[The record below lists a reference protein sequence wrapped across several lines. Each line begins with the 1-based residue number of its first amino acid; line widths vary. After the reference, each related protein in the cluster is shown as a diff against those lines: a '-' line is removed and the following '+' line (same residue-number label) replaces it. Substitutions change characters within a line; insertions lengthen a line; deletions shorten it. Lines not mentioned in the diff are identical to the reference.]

1 MHSASDDHYWL
12 YTGLRGSRQGAG
24 GVQRTPTGD
33 NIVQADRA
41 QRASI
46 RVGLA
51 RIILG
56 LGSPRK
62 PGTQSTAWRGS
73 MGEYKRFALL
83 VFVIIGALLIV
94 GASGG
99 HAVQAETKEVVAAVA
114 ARDFYPEYVVDADG
128 RPGGFSIDLM
138 AAV

>member
-1 MHSASDDHYWL
+1 MHGASDHHHWL
-12 YTGLRGSRQGAG
+12 YTGLRASRQGAG
-24 GVQRTPTGD
+24 GVQRTPAGD

-51 RIILG
+51 RILLG
-56 LGSPRK
+56 LGSPKK
-62 PGTQSTAWRGS
+62 PGTRSTAWKGS

-83 VFVIIGALLIV
+83 VSIIVGALLIV

-99 HAVQAETKEVVAAVA
+99 HGAQAETKEVVAAVA
-114 ARDFYPEYVVDADG
+114 CDF
-128 RPGGFSIDLM
+128 
-138 AAV
+138 